1 MSLSKYETFLEVA
14 KTQNMSK
21 AAANTHQTVPGVSY
35 AIARLEEEL
44 GLPLFVRSRGRIS
57 LTEAGEG
64 LLPYMAEILNAQQRL
79 EEAAASMKGMEWGTV
94 RVGGLRSVTKRWLPG
109 ILKDMNR
116 QYPNIHIEIILNL
129 YEEIEN
135 NLTEGVIDVAFAGE
149 PSSKMLE
156 FHHMVD
162 DPYVVVMAKSHPLA
176 ERQSISLEELKEEK
190 FILPNWSSDR
200 EIMGLIGEYGLSKQT
215 IHMIK
220 DVGTIVSMVENHL
233 GLTVLPR
240 FMIANE
246 TAEISAVPLSDWPPG
261 RFGIVTAATGKCSPS
276 TRKFVECTKNWIKNK
291 KSVDISGTT
300 W

>member
-1 MSLSKYETFLEVA
+1 M
-14 KTQNMSK
+14 
-21 AAANTHQTVPGVSY
+21 
-35 AIARLEEEL
+35 
-44 GLPLFVRSRGRIS
+44 
-57 LTEAGEG
+57 
-64 LLPYMAEILNAQQRL
+64 
-79 EEAAASMKGMEWGTV
+79 
-94 RVGGLRSVTKRWLPG
+94 
-109 ILKDMNR
+109 
-116 QYPNIHIEIILNL
+116 
-129 YEEIEN
+129 
-135 NLTEGVIDVAFAGE
+135 TEGVIDVAFAGE

-190 FILPNWSSDR
+190 FILPNWGSDR

-215 IHMIK
+215 THMIK
-220 DVGTIVSMVENHL
+220 DAGTIVSMVENHL

-240 FMIANE
+240 LMIANE
-246 TAEISAVPLSDWPPG
+246 TAETSAVPLSDWPPR

-276 TRKFVECTKNWIKNK
+276 TSKFVECTKNWIKNK

>member
-129 YEEIEN
+129 Y
-135 NLTEGVIDVAFAGE
+135 
-149 PSSKMLE
+149 
-156 FHHMVD
+156 
-162 DPYVVVMAKSHPLA
+162 
-176 ERQSISLEELKEEK
+176 LKLK
-190 FILPNWSSDR
+190 I
-200 EIMGLIGEYGLSKQT
+200 I
-215 IHMIK
+215 
-220 DVGTIVSMVENHL
+220 
-233 GLTVLPR
+233 
-240 FMIANE
+240 
-246 TAEISAVPLSDWPPG
+246 
-261 RFGIVTAATGKCSPS
+261 
-276 TRKFVECTKNWIKNK
+276 
-291 KSVDISGTT
+291 
-300 W
+300 